1 MLHKKNLSIPLDV
14 AEGLDSRN
22 EATIRLMTYNV
33 HGCVGMDRRLDP
45 ERIASVIEEISPDVV
60 ALQELYVGHAR
71 SGGLDQA
78 AWLSTRLGMNFVFGS
93 ARGTDDAGRY
103 GNAVLSRRKLRLV
116 RAASL
121 PQSQPVM
128 EKRAALRVGIE
139 TSWGEVD
146 VVNTH
151 LGLAPSER
159 RIQTHSLIG
168 DWLSHVG
175 SASLSVLCGDFNA
188 TPLSQVYR
196 TVTTL
201 MRDAQRSS
209 RFTKTTWPSFAPFL
223 RLDHVFVSP
232 GIAVTACRVPT
243 GKATRM
249 ASDHLPVVAD
259 LTKASP

>member
-1 MLHKKNLSIPLDV
+1 MLRRENLGPPPAPGEL
-14 AEGLDSRN
+14 LDSRGDGSL
-22 EATIRLMTYNV
+22 RVVTYNV

-45 ERIASVIEEISPDVV
+45 ERIASVLEALAPDVV

-93 ARGTDDAGRY
+93 ARGTDDTGRY

-116 RAASL
+116 RAESL
-121 PQSQPVM
+121 PQSRPIV
-128 EKRAALRVGIE
+128 EKRAALRVGVE
-139 TSWGEVD
+139 TAWGEVD

-151 LGLAPSER
+151 LGLDPGER
-159 RIQTHSLIG
+159 RIQTHSLVR

-175 SASLSVLCGDFNA
+175 GASLSVLCGDFNA

-196 TVTTL
+196 RVTAL
-201 MRDAQRSS
+201 LHDAQRAS
-209 RFTKTTWPSFAPFL
+209 RFTQTTWPSFAPFL
-223 RLDHVFVSP
+223 RLDHVFVSSA
-232 GIAVTACRVPT
+232 IAVTACRVPT
-243 GKATRM
+243 GRAIRM

-259 LTKASP
+259 LTRASP